1 MNAEQAKQLK
11 ELQID
16 NGRLNK
22 LVAEQALDKP
32 ILEAERDRRGSV
44 KGGENGEPGAPQ
56 PFPNSPESVASA
68 VREGSADPAGP
79 PSSAARWPAPSIPA
93 ARYTPR
99 LPPLNRLHQP
109 VEIQSPKV
117 YPHRQR

>member
-1 MNAEQAKQLK
+1 VNAEQAKQLK

-22 LVAEQALDKP
+22 LVAEQALDKQ

-56 PFPNSPESVASA
+56 
-68 VREGSADPAGP
+68 G
-79 PSSAARWPAPSIPA
+79 
-93 ARYTPR
+93 
-99 LPPLNRLHQP
+99 
-109 VEIQSPKV
+109 
-117 YPHRQR
+117 